1 MAGPYLTNP
10 LEQINQAWQQGRNMA
25 FQDAAGNALTSTGPE
40 QQAALTQATQLNP
53 TGSLDLQQKN
63 QQVTGQRLVSMARF
77 LVNAPPE
84 QRDAAYQAMKP
95 ALGQLGIDPSTLPA
109 NYDDTVEKTA
119 QSLVQAYTPYNAI
132 PAAVRTDQYFTQNLD
147 PTDLAHHLRIKAGL
161 DARATAD
168 NWQTKEVPDVNGN
181 IHTLVHNA
189 RTNQWEVPD
198 FSSIQN
204 GNPDYSAA
212 PSRAPTP
219 AGAGWNTTVAKP
231 DAAQIANSVLDRGG
245 TMDEAGAEVQRQ
257 VGPNQVTAIH
267 INPATGRFENLPTPA
282 GATPT
287 RLDAAG
293 NEVTAPAAVPTA
305 TAAGPGALPAISPLG
320 VKLAKPDPNEID
332 KRVKEIAALDEQ
344 GVHLTPEQRNEYM
357 LTGKAPDAS
366 KPTELTPDQ
375 ERIANAI
382 AGYQFGTPARFFSDP
397 KNQGVIARALALNP
411 TLNQA
416 QYDQN
421 KKLLTDLASNVPT
434 SAGGGIVAANTAMK
448 HIEALSELSDKL
460 PDHMPVINALQAK
473 IAAAAGHSD
482 LANNLSSWET
492 EVGLAAAEIQKMI
505 KSGVA
510 TEGETSK
517 MMQDLSSAKD
527 LGQRRAALASLAE
540 FMNDK
545 VQAQENRRDQVLGDL
560 SPRTSFLNAKS
571 QDIFRDV
578 MSKGQKT
585 VPDLLPPSTSLGMAV
600 RPMAG
605 AAVGSRAAAAPNIPQ
620 AAIDH
625 LRQNPALRD
634 AFDQKYGTGSAASVL
649 GGP

>member
-25 FQDAAGNALTSTGPE
+25 FQDAAGKALTSTGPE
-40 QQAALTQATQLNP
+40 QQTALTQATQLNP

-109 NYDDTVEKTA
+109 NYDDTVAKTA

-168 NWQTKEVPDVNGN
+168 NWQTKEVPDANGN

-189 RTNQWEVPD
+189 RTNQWEEPD

-212 PSRAPTP
+212 PARAPTP

-245 TMDEAGAEVQRQ
+245 TMDEAAAEVQRQ

-293 NEVTAPAAVPTA
+293 NEVTAPAVTPTAATEDGGVPTDSTVSPDGQTVTVRPQPGA
-305 TAAGPGALPAISPLG
+305 EAGPTAATSTAPAVGRLGIKMAPKSSLQEKIDIARSLGATNDDIKQMVLG
-320 VKLAKPDPNEID
+320 RGA
-332 KRVKEIAALDEQ
+332 
-344 GVHLTPEQRNEYM
+344 
-357 LTGKAPDAS
+357 APDAS
-366 KPTELTPDQ
+366 ETGLSDDALNNLAWDYALNGKLPPVGRGGAGQAQRTAVINATADLAKKYGVSPQDLATTAGRNKAFQASLSNTQKQTDTIDRASETFHKNADLMQQLADQVGANGPQAWNQFVINVKNKVTTDPTVAAYLAAQQTASQEYAKVASGATGAAGSTDSAREHANQVINAFQTPDQ
-375 ERIANAI
+375 LRGVLQTLRTDTDNQRQVAHDKLQEIRHNMRV
-382 AGYQFGTPARFFSDP
+382 FGTSAD
-397 KNQGVIARALALNP
+397 NE
-411 TLNQA
+411 
-416 QYDQN
+416 
-421 KKLLTDLASNVPT
+421 AS
-434 SAGGGIVAANTAMK
+434 
-448 HIEALSELSDKL
+448 
-460 PDHMPVINALQAK
+460 
-473 IAAAAGHSD
+473 
-482 LANNLSSWET
+482 
-492 EVGLAAAEIQKMI
+492 
-505 KSGVA
+505 
-510 TEGETSK
+510 
-517 MMQDLSSAKD
+517 
-527 LGQRRAALASLAE
+527 
-540 FMNDK
+540 
-545 VQAQENRRDQVLGDL
+545 
-560 SPRTSFLNAKS
+560 
-571 QDIFRDV
+571 
-578 MSKGQKT
+578 
-585 VPDLLPPSTSLGMAV
+585 STT
-600 RPMAG
+600 
-605 AAVGSRAAAAPNIPQ
+605 AAAPATSGEPAKVSSQ
-620 AAIDH
+620 AEFDALPSGALFI
-625 LRQNPALRD
+625 NPKDGKTYR
-634 AFDQKYGTGSAASVL
+634 KH
-649 GGP
+649 